1 MGRRFQGLWLLT
13 SNLIIL
19 LKALRDMENSLG
31 GRQSVIIQ
39 ACPFNLGYM
48 LGEIPLLL
56 FSSLTKSVVG
66 PWDRASTLTL

>member
-48 LGEIPLLL
+48 LGEIPLIVDKVCCR
-56 FSSLTKSVVG
+56 FMGPGTNPNPLTE
-66 PWDRASTLTL
+66 